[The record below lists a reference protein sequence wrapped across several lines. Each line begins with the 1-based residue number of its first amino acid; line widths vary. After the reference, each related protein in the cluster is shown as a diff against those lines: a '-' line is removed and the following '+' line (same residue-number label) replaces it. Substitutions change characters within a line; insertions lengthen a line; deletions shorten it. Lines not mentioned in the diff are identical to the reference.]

1 MSFAD
6 KLNLLIQIFSITNN
20 QLARAIKVD
29 PSLIS
34 RWRNGSRTAGS
45 NSDYITALAEY
56 FARSARMDYQRR
68 ALWELTGEKPP
79 ELSGSPEQ
87 ISKVLLSWLSAAD
100 IKASGDYQIK
110 NFMNSLV
117 QLGAAK
123 EPSIITDN
131 QNIQFHLPT
140 GKDADSDIYFGIQG
154 KREAVIRFLSMV
166 LAAKPCELFLMSEE
180 DMEWLTG
187 DREFYGHWAS
197 LLMKVVTAG
206 SRIKIIHTVN
216 RDTSELMKVIDK
228 WLPIHM
234 TGRIESYYYPKYR
247 ESLFKRTMFI
257 AVGLAAITS
266 TSIGDKTDSTLN
278 FFFLDKKVLSS
289 ITEDFNTYLS
299 ECRQLMMLYT
309 KERLSEYSQL
319 LLELEAQSGDC
330 ITYKNTLSSLTMP
343 DSILKKFLSYTDMCS
358 DEKEKMLS
366 LHRARVDAFEAYLK
380 YNQYTEIINISSECL
395 NGRQNMNLSSI
406 ESFINRKIEYTNV
419 CLADHIENI
428 VNFLKTYDNFNL
440 IMANNLIPENRHNVF
455 LSVKCGI
462 GVIASKYLA
471 NDENPIIIAMNESNM
486 TDAFANYL
494 YDMADNIPKKQR
506 DKNYII
512 SILCQYRDKLTGGP

>member
-6 KLNLLIQIFSITNN
+6 KLNLLIRIFSITNN

-45 NSDYITALAEY
+45 NSDYIIALAEY
-56 FARSARMDYQRR
+56 FARSARMDYQRS
-68 ALWELTGEKPP
+68 ALWELTGQKPP
-79 ELSGSPEQ
+79 EPSGSPEQ

-100 IKASGDYQIK
+100 DNQIK
-110 NFMNSLV
+110 NFMNNLA
-117 QLGAAK
+117 QLGEIK
-123 EPSIITDN
+123 ESSIIVDN
-131 QNIQFHLPT
+131 GSIQFQLPT
-140 GKDADSDIYFGIQG
+140 GKHADSDIYFGIQG

-166 LAAKPCELFLMSEE
+166 LASSKPCELFLMSEE

-257 AVGLAAITS
+257 AEGLAAITS
-266 TSIGDKTDSTLN
+266 TSIGGKTDSNLN

-289 ITEDFNTYLS
+289 ITDDFNTYLS

-319 LLELEAQSGDC
+319 LLELEAQSGDY
-330 ITYKNTLSSLTMP
+330 ITYKNTLSLLTMP
-343 DSILKKFLSYTDMCS
+343 DSILKKFLSYTDMGF

-366 LHRARVDAFEAYLK
+366 LHNARVDAFKAYLK
-380 YNQYTEIINISSECL
+380 YNHYTEIINVSSECL
-395 NGRQNMNLSSI
+395 NGRQIMSFSSI

-419 CLADHIENI
+419 YLAAHIENI
-428 VNFLKTYDNFNL
+428 VNSRLSPTL
-440 IMANNLIPENRHNVF
+440 CVGERNRQ
-455 LSVKCGI
+455 S
-462 GVIASKYLA
+462 
-471 NDENPIIIAMNESNM
+471 
-486 TDAFANYL
+486 
-494 YDMADNIPKKQR
+494 
-506 DKNYII
+506 
-512 SILCQYRDKLTGGP
+512 